1 MSDTSQPPKVDDQTL
16 ISRNAALLVAPV
28 HDQTIMTDIS
38 GGRCYGLDDI
48 GSDIWQ
54 RLETPCRFV
63 DLVRALAADYDAD
76 PAVIARDVQVLVAEM
91 AANRVVTL
99 A

>member
-16 ISRNAALLVAPV
+16 ISRNASLLVAPV
-28 HDQTIMTDIS
+28 HDQTIMTDIR

-48 GSDIWQ
+48 GGDIWK
-54 RLETPCRFV
+54 RLETPCRFA
-63 DLVRALAADYDAD
+63 DLVRALATDYDAD
-76 PAVIARDVQVLVAEM
+76 PAVIAHDVQALLVEM